1 MKYFKTKTSYS
12 HKFISKLNHD
22 ALQRI
27 QFLETQHEP
36 FEQSILMLTEMITCI
51 QNQETVFCSRQK
63 NASEPCSQSGYAN
76 HLAWGKALW
85 EVCQPPPPPPP
96 PAKKKKNDRKL
107 NRRGRRL
114 FFFFSFFL

>member
-85 EVCQPPPPPPP
+85 EVCQPPPLPNWETVKTFPDIT
-96 PAKKKKNDRKL
+96 A
-107 NRRGRRL
+107 
-114 FFFFSFFL
+114 